1 MLLLE
6 LLKNSTSLVAPPLT
20 TTMTISDEGNNDD
33 LATTTAVS
41 YVVTS
46 IAANAYANQE
56 NVKVVQDTLVYVESM
71 SEEELAQA
79 ERLIM
84 SKELEFEI
92 PSNINE
98 EKPKIYIK
106 QAIGKK

>member
-1 MLLLE
+1 MLILE
-6 LLKNSTSLVAPPLT
+6 LLKNSTSLVAPPFT
-20 TTMTISDEGNNDD
+20 TTMTMSDDGANDD

-56 NVKVVQDTLVYVESM
+56 NVKAVQDTLVYVESM

-79 ERLIM
+79 ESLIM

-92 PSNINE
+92 ISSTDINE
-98 EKPKIYIK
+98 EKAKIYIK
-106 QAIGKK
+106 N